1 MADRPDLPQLKSY
14 YASNVRPVGNIL
26 RLGASTVQ
34 TQDIH
39 AMAPKTSYRSDDT
52 PIGVIQRLRAALL
65 AGGGAISLNTAAL
78 WLSDVAHL
86 PTAHGGILKLLSVWF
101 APGIDRTAAFM
112 GWPHARIVLVGNPS
126 FQLSFHLLV
135 GLLMAVL
142 YALFVS
148 PSLKANSVGKGLI
161 CALVVWFVNAAVVLP
176 LTGEGF
182 AGRTYLS
189 VAGILVF
196 AGAHTLFFLG
206 LAVGFERMVERE
218 PLR

>member
-1 MADRPDLPQLKSY
+1 
-14 YASNVRPVGNIL
+14 
-26 RLGASTVQ
+26 
-34 TQDIH
+34 
-39 AMAPKTSYRSDDT
+39 MAPKTSYRSDDT
-52 PIGVIQRLRAALL
+52 PIGVIQCLRAALL

-78 WLSDVAHL
+78 WLSDAAHL
-86 PTAHGGILKLLSVWF
+86 PTAHGGLLKLLSVWF
-101 APGIDRTAAFM
+101 APGIDRAAAFM
-112 GWPHARIVLVGNPS
+112 GWPHARIALVGNPS

-135 GLLMAVL
+135 GLLLAVL

-161 CALVVWFVNAAVVLP
+161 CALVVWLVNAAVVLP
-176 LTGEGF
+176 LIGEGF
-182 AGRTYLS
+182 AGRAHLS

-206 LAVGFERMVERE
+206 LAVGFERLVGRE